1 MITATITAKGQ
12 ITIPAEVRQA
22 LGVDAGDKI
31 AFEEV
36 GPGVYSFQPAQ
47 KTPVTAL
54 KGMFGKPQ
62 RAVSI
67 EQMNEAIRKRGAG
80 LRK

>member
-22 LGVDAGDKI
+22 LGVEAGDKI

-36 GPGVYSFQPAQ
+36 APGMYAFRPAQ
-47 KTPVTAL
+47 KI
-54 KGMFGKPQ
+54 G
-62 RAVSI
+62 RAHV
-67 EQMNEAIRKRGAG
+67 
-80 LRK
+80 

>member
-22 LGVDAGDKI
+22 LGVEAGDKI

-36 GPGVYSFQPAQ
+36 APGMYAFRPAQ
-47 KTPVTAL
+47 KTPVTVL
-54 KGMFGKPQ
+54 KGMFGKPR